1 METKQLMPERALYC
15 CWSWKRRALLV
26 ADACSR
32 CMEVA
37 ELLLILTILVSSAV
51 KVFVPLHP
59 IKACVFPSKSHGPLK
74 LSRFSEQ
81 GGSHT
86 NVVHGSGLEADVAEI
101 NGDWDHSLEGDREED
116 DLGPLFAS
124 FFYEEFAD
132 PGG

>member
-1 METKQLMPERALYC
+1 
-15 CWSWKRRALLV
+15 
-26 ADACSR
+26 
-32 CMEVA
+32 MEVA

-81 GGSHT
+81 GGSHA
-86 NVVHGSGLEADVAEI
+86 NVVHGCGLEADVVEI